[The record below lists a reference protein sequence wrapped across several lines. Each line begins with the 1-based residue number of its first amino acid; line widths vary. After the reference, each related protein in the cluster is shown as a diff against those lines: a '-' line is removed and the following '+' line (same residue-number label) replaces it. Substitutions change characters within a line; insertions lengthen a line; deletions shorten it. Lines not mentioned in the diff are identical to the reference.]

1 MTANTVVN
9 QRCFHFF
16 KDAPIFN
23 FSVLNFELY
32 SHTFKSILSHTY
44 GTGHTIRALQSL
56 IQGSIVTHNITLTY
70 TFKALVTHFIALVT
84 YLKLQSHIQSQVV
97 TRLCGATAQHSNHLH
112 HVSRE
117 IHILTLKQGGV
128 LPQTQTQTASDYS
141 CSS

>member
-56 IQGSIVTHNITLTY
+56 IQGSIVTHNITLAQ

-84 YLKLQSHIQSQVV
+84 YLKLQSHIQSWSHASVV
-97 TRLCGATAQHSNHLH
+97 QQRSTQIICTL
-112 HVSRE
+112 SRD

-128 LPQTQTQTASDYS
+128 LPQTQTASDNS